1 MKRVSRVVIHRLQAT
16 RLKLLRRAR
25 RETLEI

>member
-16 RLKLLRRAR
+16 RLKLLNACAAR
-25 RETLEI
+25 DVEI

>member
-16 RLKLLRRAR
+16 RLKLLNAYVAQGV
-25 RETLEI
+25 EM